1 MSGPI
6 ILNVDD
12 YLPGRYARSR
22 VLREAGFTVLEASGG
37 EEALRLVRTRKP
49 DVVLLDY
56 NLPDMTGVQVCREIK
71 AAPETDS
78 IPVLQISATSRT
90 VEVKVEAMEV
100 GADTYLTEPLA
111 PAELVAHVNAA
122 LRWRRAEE
130 RLRESNVRIAALY
143 EQAQRANT
151 AKDDF
156 LAVLS
161 HELRT
166 PLNAMFGWI
175 RLLRSGR
182 LTEAQRQHALEI
194 LQRNANAQARLIEDL
209 LDVSRIVTG
218 QLSLSPRTVD
228 LVSIAREAVETVA
241 PQAEVKGLA
250 VRCEIAETQACV
262 NGDASRLTQIFVS
275 LLANA
280 IKFTERGSIALS
292 LRAID
297 GRVRVEVRDT
307 GIGIDSEFLPYV
319 FDRFRQADSS
329 RTRPHG
335 GLGLGLAITRHL
347 VEAHGG
353 RITVDSEGHSH
364 GTTFIIELPLAA
376 AKPETTYEPEA
387 EPPGEARALEGIR
400 LLLVED
406 DEDSRE
412 MMTLVLEHAGAEVT
426 PAANAAVALA
436 KLEEMDPQVMVADV
450 GLPHMDGYELVRKVR
465 EIGRTLPAVAL
476 TGYATPADR
485 AQAIEAGFTDHIGK
499 PVTPEDLVFVLA
511 RAIKRHADPLGPSA
525 HR

>member
-6 ILNVDD
+6 VLNVDD

-37 EEALRLVRTRKP
+37 EEALRLVRARRP

-56 NLPDMTGVQVCREIK
+56 NLPDMTGLEVCREIK
-71 AAPETDS
+71 ESPETED
-78 IPVLQISATSRT
+78 IPVLQISATSRA
-90 VEVKVEAMEV
+90 VEIKVAAMEV
-100 GADTYLTEPLA
+100 GADTYLTEPIA

-130 RLRESNVRIAALY
+130 RLRESNARIAALY
-143 EQAQRANT
+143 QEAQRANT

-182 LTEAQRQHALEI
+182 LTDEQREHALEI
-194 LQRNANAQARLIEDL
+194 IQRNANSQARLIEDL

-218 QLSLSPRTVD
+218 QLSIAPRAVD
-228 LVSIAREAVETVA
+228 LVSIVREAVDSVA
-241 PQAEVKGLA
+241 PQADAKGLA
-250 VRCEIAETQACV
+250 MRVEIPESQACV
-262 NGDASRLTQIFVS
+262 NGDPSRLAQVFTS
-275 LLANA
+275 LLSNA
-280 IKFTERGSIALS
+280 IKFTERGAITVL

-307 GIGIDSEFLPYV
+307 GTGIEPEFLPYV

-335 GLGLGLAITRHL
+335 GLGLGLAISRHL

-353 RITVDSEGHSH
+353 RITADSEGRGH
-364 GTTFIIELPLAA
+364 GTTFSVELPLAA
-376 AKPETTYEPEA
+376 AVDGTLPRTACAPA
-387 EPPGEARALEGIR
+387 QGRALEGVR

-406 DEDSRE
+406 DADSRE
-412 MMTLVLEHAGAEVT
+412 MMTLVLEHSGAVVI
-426 PAANAAVALA
+426 PAANALTALA
-436 KLEEMDPQVMVADV
+436 KLKEVEPQVLLADV
-450 GLPHMDGYELVRKVR
+450 GLPQMDGYALVRKIR
-465 EIGRTLPAVAL
+465 EDGWTMPAVAL

-485 AQAIEAGFTDHIGK
+485 AQALDAGFTDHLGK
-499 PVTPEDLVFVLA
+499 PVTPEDLVAMLA
-511 RAIKRHADPLGPSA
+511 RVLRAGAQT
-525 HR
+525 